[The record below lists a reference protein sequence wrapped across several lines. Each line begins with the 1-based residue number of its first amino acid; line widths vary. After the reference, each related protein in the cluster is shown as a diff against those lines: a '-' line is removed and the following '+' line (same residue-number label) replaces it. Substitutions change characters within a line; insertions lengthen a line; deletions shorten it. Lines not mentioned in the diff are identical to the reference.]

1 MFRLTAHES
10 RVRVCAVYTLFKNV
24 CFKFYFEFISC
35 ICQKQHLRNSEPA
48 LQDRHLHI
56 SHQPI
61 TWQHEDTVETT
72 SRSSNWTS
80 ERGRKAIRVAL
91 DAKEH
96 LWRCAHKNSSR
107 SSQWAWLLS
116 ANNTKLKLQFTQ
128 AHQNGTLRD
137 WKNMAADG
145 SQFLL
150 QDSESRIREHNSHFN
165 ISIIS

>member
-1 MFRLTAHES
+1 MTDGRFSNQLPNWINLKEANIYKLLDDSWRKEKKKPFFMFRLTAHES
-10 RVRVCAVYTLFKNV
+10 RVRVCAVYTLFKKV

-72 SRSSNWTS
+72 SRSSNRTS

-96 LWRCAHKNSSR
+96 L
-107 SSQWAWLLS
+107 
-116 ANNTKLKLQFTQ
+116 
-128 AHQNGTLRD
+128 
-137 WKNMAADG
+137 
-145 SQFLL
+145 
-150 QDSESRIREHNSHFN
+150 
-165 ISIIS
+165 